1 MDEIIDIE
9 EILTEQSENEIPS
22 GEQPRVNGEEPMEKD
37 LEPTESDEGMEADQM
52 PEKNNLVTV
61 VVSCVLAVA
70 ILLCVGVLSQVLS
83 KGYVSVGGY
92 SLFRVVTGSM
102 EPEIPVGALIIS
114 RETDITE
121 IEVGDIVNFRSKE
134 SGMLGVVITHRVT
147 QRYEDSEGK
156 IFLET
161 KGDANRYAD
170 GYLVEQANLI
180 GQTVY
185 YTKEGNV
192 IASILS
198 LLTDKVGFM
207 ACIVLPCLLIGM
219 LTMRDCVK
227 SLREEIE
234 EVSKQLDEVKAT
246 VANDSLEQQLGEE
259 AYQELC
265 DRLRG
270 ELLEELKQGAT
281 EDTTEQ
287 EPGEDHQ

>member
-1 MDEIIDIE
+1 M
-9 EILTEQSENEIPS
+9 
-22 GEQPRVNGEEPMEKD
+22 
-37 LEPTESDEGMEADQM
+37 
-52 PEKNNLVTV
+52 
-61 VVSCVLAVA
+61 
-70 ILLCVGVLSQVLS
+70 
-83 KGYVSVGGY
+83 
-92 SLFRVVTGSM
+92 
-102 EPEIPVGALIIS
+102 
-114 RETDITE
+114 
-121 IEVGDIVNFRSKE
+121 
-134 SGMLGVVITHRVT
+134 
-147 QRYEDSEGK
+147 
-156 IFLET
+156 
-161 KGDANRYAD
+161 
-170 GYLVEQANLI
+170 
-180 GQTVY
+180 
-185 YTKEGNV
+185 